1 MKTLVQ
7 RVNTVIIFLVFGSFF
22 AGAQVQSH
30 QSDPGTASLSHSHD
44 VSSTMPPSSP
54 SVSGFPLPPCPPPPP
69 PPPPPSSDECMEQG
83 HQGLDMP
90 DLTPD
95 QSAGIKKIDL
105 KNMADMTP
113 LRNQM
118 QEKRARLST
127 ILITIPIDLK
137 QVDLI
142 ADEIGKTAAAM
153 LKAQIRHDQ
162 DLRAI
167 LTPDQQVLF
176 DARPKPWL
184 RRP

>member
-1 MKTLVQ
+1 
-7 RVNTVIIFLVFGSFF
+7 
-22 AGAQVQSH
+22 
-30 QSDPGTASLSHSHD
+30 
-44 VSSTMPPSSP
+44 
-54 SVSGFPLPPCPPPPP
+54 
-69 PPPPPSSDECMEQG
+69 
-83 HQGLDMP
+83 MP